1 MTDAPTPDDG
11 DLSEFTPMLDRV
23 GDAFEHTLEPLPAH
37 LAAAA
42 RSAFAWRLV
51 DQHLAELLDDASLDE
66 PVGIR
71 GTSSDRRS
79 FRYGAGDFVIRV
91 HLTPVT
97 LVVMVEPPLS
107 VSCRVT
113 TEERTDEHRTDEL
126 GELVVDAPDLPMRVE
141 VDLPSGT
148 IVTPW
153 VTG

>member
-1 MTDAPTPDDG
+1 MTDVPTPDDG
-11 DLSEFTPMLDRV
+11 DLSEFAPMIDRV
-23 GDAFEHTLEPLPAH
+23 GDAFEHTLERVPAH

-42 RSAFAWRLV
+42 RAAFTWRLV
-51 DQHLAELLDDASLDE
+51 DQHLAELLEDASLDE

-91 HLTPVT
+91 HLTPLT

-113 TEERTDEHRTDEL
+113 TEERTDEHRTDDL

>member
-1 MTDAPTPDDG
+1 VSDAQIPDDG
-11 DLSEFTPMLDRV
+11 DLSEFAPVIDRV
-23 GDAFEHTLEPLPAH
+23 GDAFEHTLAPVPSH

-91 HLTPVT
+91 HLTPLT

-113 TEERTDEHRTDEL
+113 TEERSDEHRTDEL

-141 VDLPSGT
+141 VDVPSGT

-153 VTG
+153 ITG